1 MDEMIDLTP
10 FIKTAI
16 FLLCCILMRY
26 VVPWLKANTTAK
38 EREDL
43 LTWARI
49 AVYAAQQLFY
59 QEDGTVRLKY
69 ALELMEA
76 KGFDINDSAVL
87 DAVEAAVLKLHN
99 SLKEKNDIGPGDER
113 CVDSE

>member
-1 MDEMIDLTP
+1 MNEMIDLTP
-10 FIKTAI
+10 FIKAGV
-16 FLLCCILMRY
+16 FLLGCILMRY

-38 EREDL
+38 QREDL
-43 LTWARI
+43 LAWAKI

-59 QEDGTVRLKY
+59 QEDGEIRLKY
-69 ALELMEA
+69 ALELMEE

-99 SLKEKNDIGPGDER
+99 SLEEESDDG
-113 CVDSE
+113 